1 LDSDIVRSKMCKQ
14 IILAYKNWEDHGQ
27 RTVSSGYN
35 VSRY

>member
-14 IILAYKNWEDHGQ
+14 IILAYKNWGDHGK
-27 RTVSSGYN
+27 RTVSGGYY